1 MNNLFLINQT
11 YLNKIIE
18 DDNIEL
24 FNEIISKIPIEM
36 LPTFKNYIPINREKN
51 KLIEIQPIQLVKST
65 TMVKLLLDNSN
76 NINAI
81 DKHGNNILHLIKDE
95 NIMEFVLSEYPKLN
109 INQQNLMNNTP
120 MHVAS
125 EKNKKILLKYEAN
138 PTIINVSGIY
148 PNGKYN
154 MDSDTDNEINTD
166 NELDT
171 YNEFESE
178 FENEEEINNKLINL

>member
-36 LPTFKNYIPINREKN
+36 LPIFKNYIPVNREKD
-51 KLIEIQPIQLVKST
+51 KSIENQPIQLAKST

-81 DKHGNNILHLIKDE
+81 DRYGNNILHLIKDE

-154 MDSDTDNEINTD
+154 IDENVDNNYDSE
-166 NELDT
+166 
-171 YNEFESE
+171 
-178 FENEEEINNKLINL
+178 